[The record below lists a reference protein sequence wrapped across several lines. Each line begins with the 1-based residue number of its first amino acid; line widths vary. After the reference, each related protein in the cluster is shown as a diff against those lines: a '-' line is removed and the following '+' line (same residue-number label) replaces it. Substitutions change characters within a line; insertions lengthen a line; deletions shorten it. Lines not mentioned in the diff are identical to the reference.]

1 LAVVPLQAQQQK
13 QKQQQQQQ
21 QQQPSKQVARGEV
34 TKIKAHR
41 SKLNRALQQPATA

>member
-1 LAVVPLQAQQQK
+1 LAVVPLQAEQQK
-13 QKQQQQQQ
+13 QKQQQQQ
-21 QQQPSKQVARGEV
+21 QQQPSKQVAHGEV